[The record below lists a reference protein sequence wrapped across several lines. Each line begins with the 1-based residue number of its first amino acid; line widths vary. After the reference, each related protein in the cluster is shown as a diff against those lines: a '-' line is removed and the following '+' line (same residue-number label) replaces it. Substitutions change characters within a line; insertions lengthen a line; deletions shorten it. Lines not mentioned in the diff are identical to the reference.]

1 MCRLHEGHPGDALKR
16 HPGDALKR
24 HPGDALK
31 RQHFE
36 GR

>member
-36 GR
+36 RR